1 MPIMMTMLSQVIDGY
16 LSVKKM
22 VLLNTF
28 YILLLG
34 LLNKLNIILK
44 HPNRRN
50 VQFFDKG
57 QMCDNKTAL

>member
-1 MPIMMTMLSQVIDGY
+1 MTMLSQVIDGY

-34 LLNKLNIILK
+34 LLNKLNIILQ